1 MTSTTDHPHPGG
13 PHPAGDTLA
22 AGPAPTSRPDAATA
36 QDGQGAAPQSVTVDS
51 VLDEFFDDAI
61 SHADA
66 YGPDYTALWHSLRS
80 ASEGGKRL
88 RPLLLTGVYDQLGGS
103 DPALAATIGAA
114 VELLHTAF
122 VVHDDVIDHDVVR
135 RGRLNVSGTF
145 AQRARTEGADEARA
159 ENLGAAAGILAGDLA
174 LTGAHR
180 LVAFSAA
187 PSGTRRDLVRLFDH
201 AVYVTAAGELSDVR
215 YSLDLAPVGL
225 ADIVAMAAHKTA
237 VYSFELP
244 LQAGAVLAGADLR
257 TIDWLSHVGRLLG
270 TAFQLLDDLDGVF
283 GDEQTTGKSVL
294 TDLREGKL
302 TPLMAHARQ
311 TDAWPT
317 ISRFVGDA
325 DLTHDGVDAVREA
338 LEAAGSK
345 TFIEDFAAEHLA
357 SARRLADEIS
367 LPDGFTGWFESVT
380 RDLARRAA

>member
-1 MTSTTDHPHPGG
+1 MTSGTTEGVVASG
-13 PHPAGDTLA
+13 PRAGAD
-22 AGPAPTSRPDAATA
+22 
-36 QDGQGAAPQSVTVDS
+36 VTVDS
-51 VLDEFFDDAI
+51 VLDDFFAEAI
-61 SHADA
+61 DRSDA
-66 YGPDYTALWHSLRS
+66 YGSDYTQLWTALQS
-80 ASEGGKRL
+80 ASQGGKRL
-88 RPLLLTGVYDQLGGS
+88 RPLLLTGVYDQLGGT
-103 DPALAATIGAA
+103 DTALAATIGAA

-145 AQRARTEGADEARA
+145 AERARSEGADGDRA
-159 ENLGAAAGILAGDLA
+159 DNLGAAAGILAGDLA

-180 LVAFSAA
+180 LVAFSDA
-187 PSGTRRDLVRLFDH
+187 PAGTRRDLVQLFDH

-257 TIDWLSHVGRLLG
+257 TVEWLSHVGRLVG

-294 TDLREGKL
+294 TDLGKL

-325 DLTHDGVDAVREA
+325 GLTHEGVHAVREA
-338 LEAAGSK
+338 LEAAGSRS
-345 TFIEDFAAEHLA
+345 FIEDFAAEHLA
-357 SARRLADEIS
+357 SARRLADEIA

-380 RDLARRAA
+380 RDVARRAA

>member
-13 PHPAGDTLA
+13 PHPTGDTLA
-22 AGPAPTSRPDAATA
+22 AGPAPTSRSDAATA

-51 VLDEFFDDAI
+51 VLEEFFDDAI

-66 YGPDYTALWHSLRS
+66 YGPDYSALWHSLRS